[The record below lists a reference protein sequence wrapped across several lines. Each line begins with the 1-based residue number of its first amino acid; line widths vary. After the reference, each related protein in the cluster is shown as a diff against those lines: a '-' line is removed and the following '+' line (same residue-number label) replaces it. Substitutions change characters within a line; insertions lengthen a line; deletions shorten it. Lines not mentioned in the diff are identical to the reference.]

1 MLDQGTGNK
10 NWRERGTGD
19 ARLLRHRESGAIRML
34 MRQEKTLKIIANF
47 IVQPEIVL
55 VPNVSSDRSWCFNA
69 FDFSSGEK
77 LEEISFAIRFAD
89 TDIAKE
95 FSDKFEICKQEMK
108 LLLEGKDNP
117 ESAAAGDEAAAA
129 LAGLSTNDDDA
140 APAPAAASAEEEAPV
155 AEKAAE

>member
-10 NWRERGTGD
+10 NWRERGTGE

-47 IVQPEIVL
+47 VVQPEIVL

-69 FDFSSGEK
+69 YDFSNGET

-89 TDIAKE
+89 VDIAKE
-95 FSDKFEICKQEMK
+95 FSEKFEICKQEMK
-108 LLLEGKDNP
+108 LLAEGKDNTDTD
-117 ESAAAGDEAAAA
+117 AVAAGDEAAAA
-129 LAGLSTNDDDA
+129 LAGLSTDDKPTAVDT
-140 APAPAAASAEEEAPV
+140 PAADTAGD
-155 AEKAAE
+155 EKA